1 MIKNEKLHWT
11 DSEFDRTYCL
21 EYCYLLPNSF
31 YCATRLHSADYAVA
45 RCPSVRPSVCL
56 SHADIL
62 STRLYISSN
71 FFTVGYRPRHSSFSI
86 PNGIAIFRWGPPSG
100 GVECKRGYEKSRFS
114 TNISLYLGNGATVT
128 MERQQELVCDLPNCV
143 ISNDVE

>member
-31 YCATRLHSADYAVA
+31 YCATLLHSADYAVA

-71 FFTVGYRPRHSSFSI
+71 FFTVGYSPAILVFPFQTGLQYSDGDPLAGASNANGGMKNHDFRPISRYI
-86 PNGIAIFRWGPPSG
+86 LENDALDRAIG
-100 GVECKRGYEKSRFS
+100 
-114 TNISLYLGNGATVT
+114 
-128 MERQQELVCDLPNCV
+128 
-143 ISNDVE
+143 